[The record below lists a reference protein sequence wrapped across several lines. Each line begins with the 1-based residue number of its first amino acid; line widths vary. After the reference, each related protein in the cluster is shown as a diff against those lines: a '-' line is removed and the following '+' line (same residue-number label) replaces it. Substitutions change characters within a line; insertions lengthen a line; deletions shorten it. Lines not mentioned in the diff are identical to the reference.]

1 MRGTVRTM
9 GIFPSVG
16 STVANRSSILVSS
29 MSRLLYRVALLGV
42 LISSS
47 TASVATAQDVLSSEA
62 SQVIESVGWEGFTDY
77 RFLGHAVL
85 VLLLASALGAV
96 LAYHPRT
103 MQRVDTLEEAEAPK
117 VYLTY
122 AVVGAVIGLMV
133 VQYGLV
139 VGFVVFGIGG
149 LFRFRTTLPSTADTG
164 LLILVALIGLSC
176 GLGLPHL
183 GVLATAFGFVLIY
196 VMDRS
201 VTCQLDVKNISSS
214 KLEESSNVYRGLIER
229 GEGRVIRQNRSR
241 AKKQIS
247 FIFRA
252 PHGFDREAL
261 EHSFEHEVA
270 EELQGIVDWE
280 VH

>member
-1 MRGTVRTM
+1 MRHLLRRVPLYLSLPVFLAAPVR
-9 GIFPSVG
+9 
-16 STVANRSSILVSS
+16 
-29 MSRLLYRVALLGV
+29 
-42 LISSS
+42 
-47 TASVATAQDVLSSEA
+47 AQDVLSDEA
-62 SQVIESVGWEGFTDY
+62 SDFIDSVGWQGFTDY
-77 RFLGHAVL
+77 VFLGHSIL
-85 VLLLASALGAV
+85 VLILATVLGAV

-117 VYLTY
+117 VFLTY

-183 GVLATAFGFVLIY
+183 GVLATAFGFGLIY

-214 KLEESSNVYRGLIER
+214 NLEDASEVYRTLVEE
-229 GEGRVIRQNRSR
+229 EGGDVIRQNRNR

-252 PHGFDREAL
+252 PNGFDREAL
-261 EHSFEHEVA
+261 EQRFERDVP
-270 EELQGIVDWE
+270 EELRGIVDWE

>member
-1 MRGTVRTM
+1 M
-9 GIFPSVG
+9 P
-16 STVANRSSILVSS
+16 
-29 MSRLLYRVALLGV
+29 RLRYVV
-42 LISSS
+42 TPS
-47 TASVATAQDVLSSEA
+47 TAVTLLMAPAAGAQDVLSQEA
-62 SQVIESVGWEGFTDY
+62 AQIIESVGWEGFTDY
-77 RFLGHAVL
+77 AFLGYSVL
-85 VLLLASALGAV
+85 VLILATVLGAV

-117 VYLTY
+117 VFLTY

-164 LLILVALIGLSC
+164 FLILVALIGLSC

-183 GVLATAFGFVLIY
+183 GVLATAFGFALIY
-196 VMDRS
+196 VLERS
-201 VTCQLDVKNISSS
+201 ITCQVDVKNVSGKS
-214 KLEESSNVYRGLIER
+214 LEEASDVYRELIEQ
-229 GEGRVIRQNRSR
+229 GQGRVIRQNRSH

-252 PHGFDREAL
+252 PNGFDREAL
-261 EHSFEHEVA
+261 ERSFERNVP